1 MAIQNSELDFFSIK
15 SQLQTYLKQQTEFQD
30 YDFTASGLSNILD
43 VLAHNTHINGLV
55 ANMAINESFLG
66 SAQLRS
72 SVVSHAESLGYIPSS
87 RTAASAIVSLSIVDY
102 PTGPASLTLPIG
114 TEFTSSV
121 GTSVFTFTTQE
132 QCTANNVSGTY
143 IFKNVSGSDQI
154 VIKEGFSNTK
164 TFIAGED
171 LGAIYVLPDESLDV
185 STINVKVFENYLSN
199 SFQTFR
205 DINTVTTVGSDSKVF
220 IVRET
225 SNGQYEIFFSD
236 GNILGTAPAAGNRI
250 EVSYMTS
257 RGAEGNGGEEF
268 STSVT
273 LEGQPIQVEVVSPSG
288 GGSEKESLA
297 SIKLHAPRSFT
308 AQNRLVTAD
317 DYTSLITS
325 KYGNYVKNAISW
337 GGNDN
342 IPPQYG
348 KVFVSLNFLD
358 GIAPAAQETIKTS
371 IKDQL
376 TSNLSIMSID
386 TEFVAPETTYLEL
399 NTVFNIDPLKS
410 PSSTEALQA
419 QVYTYI
425 RQYVDNELGD
435 FESAFRR
442 SNLLTRIDSISTA
455 ILNSRVSV
463 KVQQR
468 VDLETE
474 ILEIEAARISLG
486 MPLLPYLE
494 KDHLIKFPILLAEPD
509 NDDHI
514 ITSSVFKSN
523 GQNVTIKN
531 KLGTT
536 QLQLLDLDGE
546 VKINNLGTYDPARGT
561 VQLSSLRVDK
571 DGYVGNGIRVSAL
584 PANQS
589 TISPLR
595 NYIIELDES
604 SSSTIGY
611 VASGETKVVL

>member
-87 RTAASAIVSLSIVDY
+87 RTAATAIISLSIVDY

-114 TEFTSSV
+114 TEFTSSI

-132 QCTANNVSGTY
+132 QCIANNVSGTY
-143 IFKNVSGSDQI
+143 IFKDVSGSDQI
-154 VIKEGFSNTK
+154 VVKEGFSKTK

-268 STSVT
+268 ATSVT
-273 LEGQPIQVEVVSPSG
+273 LEGQPIQVEVVYPSG

-358 GIAPAAQETIKTS
+358 GIAPASQEVIKTS

-442 SNLLTRIDSISTA
+442 SNLLTQIDSISTA

-468 VDLETE
+468 IDLEAQ
-474 ILEIEAARISLG
+474 ILEIEEMRLSLG
-486 MPLLPYLE
+486 MPLLSYLE

-546 VKINNLGTYDPARGT
+546 VKINNIGTYDPARGT

-604 SSSTIGY
+604 LSSTIGY

>member
-72 SVVSHAESLGYIPSS
+72 SVVAHAESLGYIPSS
-87 RTAASAIVSLSIVDY
+87 RTAATAIISLSIVDY

-143 IFKNVSGSDQI
+143 IFKDVSGSDQI
-154 VIKEGFSNTK
+154 VVKEGFSKTK

-268 STSVT
+268 ATSVT

-348 KVFVSLNFLD
+348 KVFVSLNFID
-358 GIAPAAQETIKTS
+358 GIAPASQEVIKTS

-442 SNLLTRIDSISTA
+442 SNLLTQIDSISTA

-468 VDLETE
+468 IDLEAQ
-474 ILEIEAARISLG
+474 ILEIEEMRLSLG
-486 MPLLPYLE
+486 MPLLSYLE